1 MYQLLKVICACCRQ
15 LVERLEKLEARVS
28 EQVAENSLLL
38 TRLKQ
43 VQTKAHPFQLLAG
56 QLLQKP
62 RENVAKKTEG
72 EEVEVGDEVQP
83 AEFSND
89 DIAVEEGDVGDH
101 SRPVIPVLLFACNRY
116 SLHRQSCSLTAWLA
130 VVRMRTLNFW
140 TSRMRHYL
148 YGSGSFHKAKTS
160 KKLRKALI
168 STLL

>member
-1 MYQLLKVICACCRQ
+1 
-15 LVERLEKLEARVS
+15 VERLEKLEARVS

-43 VQTKAHPFQLLAG
+43 VQTKGHPFQLLAG

-62 RENVAKKTEG
+62 RENVAKKTDGQEG
-72 EEVEVGDEVQP
+72 EEVEVGDVHP

-116 SLHRQSCSLTAWLA
+116 SLRLQS
-130 VVRMRTLNFW
+130 FP
-140 TSRMRHYL
+140 
-148 YGSGSFHKAKTS
+148 
-160 KKLRKALI
+160 
-168 STLL
+168 

>member
-1 MYQLLKVICACCRQ
+1 M
-15 LVERLEKLEARVS
+15 ERLEKLEARVS

-62 RENVAKKTEG
+62 RENVAKKTDGQEV
-72 EEVEVGDEVQP
+72 EEVEEVEEGEVQP

-101 SRPVIPVLLFACNRY
+101 SRTVIPVLLFACNRY
-116 SLHRQSCSLTAWLA
+116 SLHTSTILFLDGLA
-130 VVRMRTLNFW
+130 
-140 TSRMRHYL
+140 
-148 YGSGSFHKAKTS
+148 GSGPDPDPKFLDLTDA
-160 KKLRKALI
+160 
-168 STLL
+168 

>member
-1 MYQLLKVICACCRQ
+1 
-15 LVERLEKLEARVS
+15 VERLEKLEARVS

-62 RENVAKKTEG
+62 RENVAKKTDGQEG
-72 EEVEVGDEVQP
+72 EEVQP

-116 SLHRQSCSLTAWLA
+116 SLHRQSCSLTAWPS
-130 VVRMRTLNFW
+130 VVRVR
-140 TSRMRHYL
+140 
-148 YGSGSFHKAKTS
+148 
-160 KKLRKALI
+160 I
-168 STLL
+168 